1 MRAVVLTFLGLAA
14 LGAVSVQAAPIAVPA
29 KPIAVEMGA
38 APSIA
43 GPPRLRPGLAPR
55 RIARPLGLLTLGT
68 LRSELVISLGR
79 HSELTS
85 TYSCYIGSK
94 ESEG

>member
-1 MRAVVLTFLGLAA
+1 M
-14 LGAVSVQAAPIAVPA
+14 
-29 KPIAVEMGA
+29 
-38 APSIA
+38 
-43 GPPRLRPGLAPR
+43 
-55 RIARPLGLLTLGT
+55 ARPLELLALGT